1 MLLRSRRYYNQK
13 QLFKLYKSHILSFLK
28 SSTPGVFHAARS
40 HLELVDHLQDVFL
53 REVGI
58 SSCDALR
65 YHNLAPL
72 RTRRDIAM
80 LGMIHR
86 AALQLGPAQFWHW
99 LRLAPNRERRTTRL
113 AARRHNK
120 QLVDMCDGSQSA
132 LLARSAFGL
141 VKVYNLLPQDVIDRR
156 SVKLFQKALQT
167 LVKDEMECGRPNWDT
182 CLSTVYGGAFLSR
195 RQG

>member
-1 MLLRSRRYYNQK
+1 MSA
-13 QLFKLYKSHILSFLK
+13 
-28 SSTPGVFHAARS
+28 SSV
-40 HLELVDHLQDVFL
+40 VDRVHEAEGQL
-53 REVGI
+53 REAQT
-58 SSCDALR
+58 C
-65 YHNLAPL
+65 
-72 RTRRDIAM
+72 RT
-80 LGMIHR
+80 
-86 AALQLGPAQFWHW
+86 
-99 LRLAPNRERRTTRL
+99 
-113 AARRHNK
+113 

-167 LVKDEMECGRPNWDT
+167 LVKDEMECCRPNWDT